1 MSLSRILLMLMP
13 VGAGVQ
19 VVVGLGLWSG
29 RLYSLV
35 DMHRTVG
42 VIYVVL
48 LWVLAIIALV
58 QRRSA
63 KVAAFGILW
72 GFVIAMLGFAQ
83 QGILIGDLHWVVRV
97 VHLIIG
103 LAAMPI
109 AERLAPRIRAAT
121 TTPAVS
127 GELTVDR

>member
-1 MSLSRILLMLMP
+1 MSLSRILLMLMR

-29 RLYSLV
+29 RWYSLV

-42 VIYVVL
+42 IAYVVL

-58 QRRSA
+58 QRRSV
-63 KVAAFGILW
+63 KVALFAVLW
-72 GFVIAMLGFAQ
+72 GFVIAMLGFTQ
-83 QGILIGDLHWVVRV
+83 QRILIGDLHWIVRV
-97 VHLIIG
+97 VHLIVG

-109 AERLAPRIRAAT
+109 AERLAPRPTRSVAGPGRV
-121 TTPAVS
+121 PAV
-127 GELTVDR
+127 G

>member
-1 MSLSRILLMLMP
+1 MSLSRTLLMLMRI
-13 VGAGVQ
+13 GAGVQ
-19 VVVGLGLWSG
+19 VVVGLGLWNG
-29 RLYSLV
+29 RWYSLV

-48 LWVLAIIALV
+48 LWVLAILALV

-72 GFVIAMLGFAQ
+72 GFVIAMLGFTQ
-83 QGILIGDLHWVVRV
+83 QRFLIGDLHWIVRV
-97 VHLIIG
+97 IHLIIG

-109 AERLAPRIRAAT
+109 AEQLAPKIRAT
-121 TTPAVS
+121 TAMPAM
-127 GELTVDR
+127 G

>member
-1 MSLSRILLMLMP
+1 MSLSRILLMLMRI
-13 VGAGVQ
+13 GAGVQ

-29 RLYSLV
+29 RWYSLV

-42 VIYVVL
+42 VLYVIL

-58 QRRSA
+58 QRRSV
-63 KVAAFGILW
+63 KVALFAIVW
-72 GFVIAMLGFAQ
+72 GVVIAALGFAQ

-97 VHLIIG
+97 VHLVIG

-109 AERLAPRIRAAT
+109 AERLAPRSARA
-121 TTPAVS
+121 VV
-127 GELTVDR
+127 TVGDTRRSA

>member
-1 MSLSRILLMLMP
+1 MLMR

-19 VVVGLGLWSG
+19 VVVGLGLWTG
-29 RLYSLV
+29 RWYSLV

-42 VIYVVL
+42 VVYVVL

-63 KVAAFGILW
+63 KVALFGIAW
-72 GFVIAMLGFAQ
+72 GLVIAALGFAQ
-83 QGILIGDLHWVVRV
+83 QGILIGDLHWIIRV

-109 AERLAPRIRAAT
+109 AERLAPKSARSVVGSGRVAA
-121 TTPAVS
+121 A
-127 GELTVDR
+127 G

>member
-1 MSLSRILLMLMP
+1 MLMR

-29 RLYSLV
+29 RWYSLV

-42 VIYVVL
+42 VIYVIL
-48 LWVLAIIALV
+48 LWVLAILALV
-58 QRRSA
+58 QRRSV
-63 KVAAFGILW
+63 KVALFAIVW

-83 QGILIGDLHWVVRV
+83 QRFLIGDLHWVVRV
-97 VHLIIG
+97 LHLIIG

-109 AERLAPRIRAAT
+109 AERLAPRPTRLIAGAGRVAT
-121 TTPAVS
+121 AQ
-127 GELTVDR
+127 